1 MTILSFEIIKS
12 MSTTAFNELTD
23 LQKNQLAC
31 NLAVLI
37 LHDDKQDVTSENLTR
52 VLKGSGL
59 NVPSYWSLLMA
70 KSLEGKN
77 VEDYMKVTGG
87 GSGGVSGQQAQAAE
101 EEKEESVEEES
112 EDMSM
117 GGLFD

>member
-1 MTILSFEIIKS
+1 
-12 MSTTAFNELTD
+12 MSTKAFTELTD
-23 LQKNQLAC
+23 LERCQLAC
-31 NLAVLI
+31 TLATFI
-37 LHDDKQDVTSENLTR
+37 LHDDKQDVTEENLTR

-59 NVPSYWSLLMA
+59 EVPSYWPMLMA

-87 GSGGVSGQQAQAAE
+87 SGAPAQQAVAQQE
-101 EEKEESVEEES
+101 EEKEEEVEEES